1 MFELWQILS
10 NAGHTEKTF
19 DEFRIEYSSEENKK
33 VLYDK
38 LKESNNTE
46 RDYEDFSLKYFSN
59 YGVGPSDIKVTST
72 EPQTE
77 FTSEEK
83 KSGRLTYKQQQDL
96 IHGREFT
103 EPVYKK
109 KPLTSDQFNEFAN
122 AVNYSI
128 TDLNKK
134 ESLVNLGIDIKQF
147 NGLSIAEQLKNIQ
160 EAGKKGELDTFVI
173 DNALEYIKQ
182 GTFLQDN
189 NISEEEAR
197 DAIAQ
202 ISTRKDYIG
211 QRLQFDANQF
221 KKEQKELIQ
230 GIQVT
235 EEALN
240 EWDLQAYNDAS
251 REDKRIMALNRQQD
265 ALKRQLKTADGEAA
279 FALKKQIEYTQKEID
294 SNIPL
299 AWKNLSLDEKR
310 KLSYYDRQRLAGSDS
325 RKSYT
330 GIDGNPINLSDDEIN
345 AATDQMLQN
354 AAAKPELTIRESL
367 EQENLDLLKEQK
379 LWSIEGKEMVAVS
392 RKEIQA
398 GRGREVLAKNGYN
411 LYADNSEYFNIP
423 VKDLYN
429 ANLFLTGEAKAAVE
443 SYGIWKTNLDKKRI
457 AINELYHYNRSPEEL
472 ENFKIINFGA
482 AAIKAS
488 GILGSQDKSANVL
501 KDNRSTLD
509 IIKDFEIQY
518 NSINEDKIQK
528 GEVPAIAF
536 NKDQE
541 KAFERTMAD
550 NIVEGT
556 GAFVPMIAEF
566 AALEFLTGGIGGGPM
581 LAKSFLKA
589 GEAGGISGLIGL
601 TDYMQKLSRSKSTLD
616 RFKLAGILMGKEE
629 VKTQLA
635 GFKTGSGVAFSGV
648 GQLIP
653 NARLGFL
660 SGTFNKLIKGGFSGA
675 VAGEVAGL
683 TEAAIGSVT
692 GDENFQH
699 FLDVNYRDISGKE
712 IAERIFTNAAVF
724 GLIGGTHLKK
734 TDVSYKA
741 YKKETALH
749 ELQKY
754 ALDRKIS
761 LIEQVNKGEKTLE
774 EVQEDGI
781 TKEMLTEKN
790 VQELKDMQYSL
801 NKFLEA
807 RRGQEKWDPESPT
820 FETDAKDF
828 LKNTFKGLGLELG
841 DGKDIKLEF
850 VDSVFDLE
858 GVDKIDPKTGKEL
871 KENQVSDS
879 AKWVP
884 SENKFQFVK
893 NRFSSGKFAHE
904 IFHGGL
910 KAFFHNKP
918 NELRRF
924 NTDLVGIITKTLNI
938 GEGEQGDKIAKAIKD
953 MYGLDLR
960 KKLDKNIQAE
970 ELMAN
975 IVELLASPYFRTQI
989 DYISQRGFMHE
1000 IKDNIYNF
1008 LERKGFNKFTP
1019 EINTGQDL
1027 IDFLGRFAYNVN
1039 TGKNVSKQIER
1050 LSDIS
1055 LFGDSKEFL
1064 KNNIIASS
1072 KDIVTESEK
1081 KDIFS
1086 KAEKA
1091 YEQFAKDNIDSAGLM
1106 VGVEFEPIISK
1117 MADRIYRDV
1126 PGYEMEKQNII
1137 SDVMMETRPGYGGV
1151 PALVKS
1157 WSPEGGAKLTS
1168 YIFGNLPKRIIGIVN
1183 KHYPSLGRTRG
1194 FEEGETAKFAE
1205 DQGLGG
1211 ESRGFVDISSPE
1223 LTTRVNAKKAE
1234 TVLQLKPESV
1244 KEFDR
1249 VAEMET
1255 KFKFPDIEAKNIIE
1269 YSLGEKGNASV
1280 SYYANNTA
1288 NVIING
1294 KAEKIKA
1301 RTPKDVEQYL
1311 NKKGF
1316 NIESQEKIGNFR
1328 QQKINSFRTQLYDV
1342 LQAEAGGT
1350 INKGTAASPE
1360 YSAFIDKSFTL
1371 YKDYFSQS
1379 SVNKRFA
1386 DFKEPVIDKATGKQ
1400 AREKTAQGNPIF
1412 TKKNITKAE
1421 WIKYFKGDGNVRI
1434 DARRRALLET
1444 IAEEIGFD
1452 KIMEKVYDQSKQ
1464 EQIRSRQ
1471 AELGVELVEN
1481 FAVILGKQLDRLPG
1495 DQIVFASKNIT
1506 EAFDNLVGENKS
1518 YTKEEF
1524 ARVLVLAG
1532 KVDSGYLK
1540 FEHPD
1545 IYNLLESEV
1554 AERLGIE
1561 YKKIFTQDGKSFS
1574 ESIKNRGITDAILV
1588 PPREL
1593 NKEQKALYENAIMEL
1608 VGVLPPYLYSK
1619 TGGKQ
1624 VARTPGAFISSVLGF
1639 NDRNGLTTKRFN
1651 DLIQKRNK
1659 SFGQDYRL
1667 LAEISPEVK
1676 NAWEKF
1682 NQLISEGTGTFKF
1695 KTDALGLVDKIKFI
1709 NEKNINEKQ
1718 KQIEIDNFLKT
1729 QEGKK
1734 LLKDIEASEAF
1745 LDATLLTINSIAK
1758 DINFANEIAPLF
1770 IANDGLNLIRLFSPF
1785 KTIELKEGGFEKA
1798 GNEHLKAKARFA
1810 SDVFYDIYNN
1820 NLTAERLTQ
1829 LKQNWRSIL
1838 GEEKAQEAADKV
1850 LGKIYEGY
1858 ASLKLSFLGREVVS
1872 KEGDFKIDVAI
1883 ENLKNLYNFVEGKS
1897 EYDLLVNEIATD
1909 FVNNTK
1915 GLNLATARNIV
1926 SEALSEKT
1934 IFASKDITEKFD
1946 NMLTR
1951 RTGLGG
1957 EVSPSKARQ
1966 LGKGKGKFDLYI
1978 PPNAEDFAGLL
1989 YKLYGKGD
1997 QGDADMA
2004 LARETLLLPYERGE
2018 NAISTYR
2025 QQISQ
2030 KFKDFNKKLKAFDM
2044 KFDKDAVK
2052 NIEDAGFTVDQAIRV
2067 WIWEKLGYD
2076 IPNITLKEQTEL
2088 SNIVSKNP
2096 KLLAS
2101 AISFKNMFGAG
2112 RPYPEPKG
2120 DWYASNIKFDAH
2132 RYINE
2137 GARKM
2142 FLEEFITN
2150 ADAIFTPEFYSKAEA
2165 GLGLTWVKNMKEMLN
2180 AMKTGR
2186 STPTN
2191 LPEYAVIGLNYING
2205 AVGNIMFLNG
2215 RSAVLQTISM
2225 ANFVN
2230 WSDNNILAVG
2240 KTLADPKN
2248 FGKTF
2253 MELMNSDFLKQ
2264 RRDGLEISV
2273 EEAEIAKSLRETK
2286 NPLSH
2291 LWGKMIQLGYAPTKF
2306 ADSFAIAAGGA
2317 PFYIN
2322 RTKTYEAQGFSN
2334 AEAKKM
2340 AFDDFRML
2348 SETHQQSSRQD
2359 KVSNVQRGLTG
2370 RLVYSFSG
2378 APFQMARE
2386 QKKAA
2391 LDFIN
2396 RRGDDKTNISKF
2408 IYYGAM
2414 QNLLF
2419 TALQQGIFAS
2429 AFEDDEVL
2437 AGTDK
2442 RTKRLANSMLDTG
2455 LRSSGLPGA
2464 MLAMGK
2470 NAIIKYME
2478 ENEKGYQ
2485 GDMGNVV
2492 GEVLNVSPPVGAKF
2506 RNIYKGLQSR
2516 KFLLHTKKGRA
2527 EVEASNNFI
2536 ENPLMHANARILGG
2550 ITNYPVNR
2558 LMTKADNLTTAYTG
2572 LHRGVEADA
2581 WQRVFLTAG
2590 WDKWSLGFYEKSK
2603 EEGPKKTRS
2612 EKMKEVWAEKRQK
2625 EWQEDSIKN
2634 ARMLLNVK
2642 PGKIKKINF

>member
-1 MFELWQILS
+1 MFEIWKQLS
-10 NAGHTEKTF
+10 ESGYTTKTF
-19 DEFRIEYSSEENKK
+19 EEFKNEYSSEEGQNKLYEGLLSEGLTSKSFDDFSNQYFVNPPEKIKDVVSQIKALPGFDQQK
-33 VLYDK
+33 VDK
-38 LKESNNTE
+38 EKQERSKAFSDFQDYADEYLDLDLTTKGQRPIDKGFTVSLPTPIGPNIPLFNISDPIKGRDIEELSQDPKFEEELRGQILSNYKLNNPNAALPDDFTIDQIVRRSINAKTNEVRQDKKYAALKEKEFLIENNQYIPFLNEGTKG
-46 RDYEDFSLKYFSN
+46 F
-59 YGVGPSDIKVTST
+59 I
-72 EPQTE
+72 
-77 FTSEEK
+77 SEMTDAEQ
-83 KSGRLTYKQQQDL
+83 RA
-96 IHGREFT
+96 
-103 EPVYKK
+103 
-109 KPLTSDQFNEFAN
+109 AN
-122 AVNYSI
+122 AKI
-128 TDLNKK
+128 ELTKLN
-134 ESLVNLGIDIKQF
+134 N
-147 NGLSIAEQLKNIQ
+147 QLKNTNSF
-160 EAGKKGELDTFVI
+160 ETSYAELLAKKV
-173 DNALEYIKQ
+173 NLEKQ
-182 GTFLQDN
+182 F
-189 NISEEEAR
+189 
-197 DAIAQ
+197 
-202 ISTRKDYIG
+202 
-211 QRLQFDANQF
+211 
-221 KKEQKELIQ
+221 
-230 GIQVT
+230 
-235 EEALN
+235 
-240 EWDLQAYNDAS
+240 
-251 REDKRIMALNRQQD
+251 
-265 ALKRQLKTADGEAA
+265 
-279 FALKKQIEYTQKEID
+279 
-294 SNIPL
+294 P
-299 AWKNLSLDEKR
+299 
-310 KLSYYDRQRLAGSDS
+310 
-325 RKSYT
+325 
-330 GIDGNPINLSDDEIN
+330 
-345 AATDQMLQN
+345 
-354 AAAKPELTIRESL
+354 
-367 EQENLDLLKEQK
+367 DLLKELDSDYKPFLNLETGQRINAK
-379 LWSIEGKEMVAVS
+379 EAEELPAEMVENLSEKDKKLSEYYNSLPAEKLEQAYFEHLLFKQNAAGIMNQKVTS
-392 RKEIQA
+392 SSPIDPNSPLGRRYTQKGYKPNEDGTFTVPLKHAPYGTGIFDDNFIEEQRSYYKNDQIKLAKEAEALKNAYFLNIDPASIKEDVGDVLLRGAEVLLEATAGEDAYMFGTSKRKELDELEKLFIDSDIELTKEEKENFERSLGYKIYEQGIGFLPEMAKFA
-398 GRGREVLAKNGYN
+398 GINKVAGAAGITARIGQLINSGNKIKKAAGITLDVLF
-411 LYADNSEYFNIP
+411 E
-423 VKDLYN
+423 
-429 ANLFLTGEAKAAVE
+429 EAK
-443 SYGIWKTNLDKKRI
+443 
-457 AINELYHYNRSPEEL
+457 
-472 ENFKIINFGA
+472 FKIITQGE
-482 AAIKAS
+482 
-488 GILGSQDKSANVL
+488 SQ
-501 KDNRSTLD
+501 T
-509 IIKDFEIQY
+509 
-518 NSINEDKIQK
+518 
-528 GEVPAIAF
+528 
-536 NKDQE
+536 
-541 KAFERTMAD
+541 
-550 NIVEGT
+550 GT
-556 GAFVPMIAEF
+556 GAGFKLGGMVFGKLIPFRFTAE
-566 AALEFLTGGIGGGPM
+566 
-581 LAKSFLKA
+581 
-589 GEAGGISGLIGL
+589 SGLASFNPVLEKVVFG
-601 TDYMQKLSRSKSTLD
+601 
-616 RFKLAGILMGKEE
+616 GMG
-629 VKTQLA
+629 
-635 GFKTGSGVAFSGV
+635 
-648 GQLIP
+648 
-653 NARLGFL
+653 
-660 SGTFNKLIKGGFSGA
+660 GA
-675 VAGEVAGL
+675 TASEVALL
-683 TEAAIGSVT
+683 TEALYKELKGSKDWKT
-692 GDENFQH
+692 SMEDEFGS
-699 FLDVNYRDISGKE
+699 LDEVL
-712 IAERIFTNAAVF
+712 ERMLINVFVF
-724 GLIGGTHLKK
+724 GLTGVAGMTEKSNWMSMSTKRKYQTDLRNQLITEGLSKSERNKIIAKLELVNRDINIADRNFLSQDIG
-734 TDVSYKA
+734 SMQEA
-741 YKKETALH
+741 RKEA
-749 ELQKY
+749 EKI
-754 ALDRKIS
+754 IS
-761 LIEQVNKGEKTLE
+761 LVDSSPADVANAKNYIIKVQAATAAAERNIRRQFENIKKSGIAGE
-774 EVQEDGI
+774 
-781 TKEMLTEKN
+781 
-790 VQELKDMQYSL
+790 
-801 NKFLEA
+801 
-807 RRGQEKWDPESPT
+807 
-820 FETDAKDF
+820 
-828 LKNTFKGLGLELG
+828 
-841 DGKDIKLEF
+841 KDIKLKIVDTELPNGDKATYNKATGEFTFNINKYKPGLFAQEFGHFF
-850 VDSVFDLE
+850 VDLAFKNNPE
-858 GVDKIDPKTGKEL
+858 FAKT
-871 KENQVSDS
+871 
-879 AKWVP
+879 
-884 SENKFQFVK
+884 FK
-893 NRFSSGKFAHE
+893 N
-904 IFHGGL
+904 
-910 KAFFHNKP
+910 
-918 NELRRF
+918 
-924 NTDLVGIITKTLNI
+924 
-938 GEGEQGDKIAKAIKD
+938 KIAKEVNSKLSGKKFNFND
-953 MYGLDLR
+953 KKGLTF
-960 KKLDKNIQAE
+960 E
-970 ELMAN
+970 EVINEAYEKSAQPEEYVMNL
-975 IVELLASPYFRTQI
+975 VEFLNKPEYRDILLETNLLSN
-989 DYISQRGFMHE
+989 
-1000 IKDNIYNF
+1000 IKDNVIDVANRLGLNYKAEKNF
-1008 LERKGFNKFTP
+1008 TTAQQLLKFIDDLGTVAEGGNSSAIKRKFEAFKNIIIDGKKL
-1019 EINTGQDL
+1019 IDLKTGQEILTED
-1027 IDFLGRFAYNVN
+1027 A
-1039 TGKNVSKQIER
+1039 QA
-1050 LSDIS
+1050 DIM
-1055 LFGDSKEFL
+1055 
-1064 KNNIIASS
+1064 ASAP
-1072 KDIVTESEK
+1072 ITESEK

-1126 PGYEMEKQNII
+1126 PGYEMDKQNII

-1168 YIFGNLPKRIIGIVN
+1168 YVFGNLPKRIIGIVN
-1183 KHYPSLGRTRG
+1183 KHYPHLGKTRG
-1194 FEEGETAKFAE
+1194 FEEGESAKFTE

-1234 TVLQLKPESV
+1234 TVLGLKPESI

-1269 YSLGEKGNASV
+1269 YNLGEKGNASV

-1294 KAEKIKA
+1294 NAEKIKA

-1316 NIESQEKIGNFR
+1316 TIESQEKIGNFR

-1360 YSAFIDKSFTL
+1360 YSAFIDRSFTL

-1379 SVNKRFA
+1379 SINKRFA
-1386 DFKEPVIDKATGKQ
+1386 DFKEPVIDKVTGKQ

-1421 WIKYFKGDGNVRI
+1421 WIKYFEGDGNIRI

-1495 DQIVFASKNIT
+1495 DQIVFASKDIT
-1506 EAFDNLVGENKS
+1506 EAFDNLIVSKEASELENIFRPYGSREELYTALRALINKPDGWLADNHPELFTVIENIIAKDFPIKINKKENKNF
-1518 YTKEEF
+1518 EEF
-1524 ARVLVLAG
+1524 LNELGVNTNELVI
-1532 KVDSGYLK
+1532 KQQN
-1540 FEHPD
+1540 E
-1545 IYNLLESEV
+1545 
-1554 AERLGIE
+1554 
-1561 YKKIFTQDGKSFS
+1561 FT
-1574 ESIKNRGITDAILV
+1574 
-1588 PPREL
+1588 
-1593 NKEQKALYENAIMEL
+1593 NKELGDFASAAKILFRY
-1608 VGVLPPYLYSK
+1608 LPKYLFS
-1619 TGGKQ
+1619 
-1624 VARTPGAFISSVLGF
+1624 
-1639 NDRNGLTTKRFN
+1639 TT
-1651 DLIQKRNK
+1651 
-1659 SFGQDYRL
+1659 
-1667 LAEISPEVK
+1667 
-1676 NAWEKF
+1676 
-1682 NQLISEGTGTFKF
+1682 
-1695 KTDALGLVDKIKFI
+1695 
-1709 NEKNINEKQ
+1709 EKQ
-1718 KQIEIDNFLKT
+1718 KSIGTTGSYIGKIIGFDYGRLTADLRNKLLLDKELIFGKDFELIDSEPVKKAWEVFANLTKNGREVFAYKTSNLGFFDKMVQIDSKPISRDQKIKEAEAYRNTPEGKEAIRVAKAQKQFLK
-1729 QEGKK
+1729 
-1734 LLKDIEASEAF
+1734 
-1745 LDATLLTINSIAK
+1745 ATILTIDHIAQK
-1758 DINFANEIAPLF
+1758 DSNFKKNIVSLF
-1770 IANDGLNLIRLFSPF
+1770 RFNQGTNLIRYFSPIE
-1785 KTIELKEGGFEKA
+1785 TIQFTDGKVGKLK
-1798 GNEHLKAKARFA
+1798 NEHNLPKARFA
-1810 SDVFYDIYNN
+1810 AEIYADIVNGTLTPERVDQLQENFKSTIGPEAKQSAIDKLIGRTFYNN
-1820 NLTAERLTQ
+1820 LAFKMGLQ
-1829 LKQNWRSIL
+1829 
-1838 GEEKAQEAADKV
+1838 GEKVIKRGKVDTKA
-1850 LGKIYEGY
+1850 L
-1858 ASLKLSFLGREVVS
+1858 F
-1872 KEGDFKIDVAI
+1872 
-1883 ENLKNLYNFVEGKS
+1883 ENLKSQFNLVEGKT
-1897 EYDLLVNEIATD
+1897 EYDILIEKVAKDLYQQLQPKNTSYTKFENIIKENAETVATE
-1909 FVNNTK
+1909 T
-1915 GLNLATARNIV
+1915 
-1926 SEALSEKT
+1926 
-1934 IFASKDITEKFD
+1934 FASKDITEEFD

-1957 EVSPSKARQ
+1957 EISPSRARQ

-1989 YKLYGKGD
+1989 YKLYGKGK

-2025 QQISQ
+2025 QQISE

-2044 KFDKDAVK
+2044 KFDKDAVRS
-2052 NIEDAGFTVDQAIRV
+2052 IENAGFTVDQAIRV

-2165 GLGLTWVKNMKEMLN
+2165 GLGRGWVKNMKEMLN
-2180 AMKTGR
+2180 AMKTGQ
-2186 STPTN
+2186 SMPTN
-2191 LPEYAVIGLNYING
+2191 LPEYATIGLNYING

-2215 RSAVLQTISM
+2215 RSATLQTISM

-2291 LWGKMIQLGYAPTKF
+2291 VWGKIIQMGYTPTKF
-2306 ADSFAIAAGGA
+2306 ADSFAIAAGGT

-2322 RTKTYEAQGFSN
+2322 RTKTYESQGFSN

-2348 SETHQQSSRQD
+2348 AETHQQSSRQD

-2419 TALQQGIFAS
+2419 TALQQGIFAA

-2492 GEVLNVSPPVGAKF
+2492 GEVLNISPPVGAKF

-2581 WQRVFLTAG
+2581 WQRVFLAAG
-2590 WDKWSLGFYEKSK
+2590 WDKWSLGFYEKAK
-2603 EEGPKKTRS
+2603 EEGPKKSRS
-2612 EKMKEVWAEKRQK
+2612 ERMKEVWAEKRKK

-2642 PGKIKKINF
+2642 PTKIKKINF

>member
-1 MFELWQILS
+1 MYEIWEKLQ
-10 NAGHTEKTF
+10 ATGYTTKTF
-19 DEFRIEYSSEENKK
+19 EEFKAEYDTEEGQT
-33 VLYDK
+33 K
-38 LKESNNTE
+38 LHEGLTSKGLTSKSF
-46 RDYEDFSLKYFSN
+46 DDFSNQYFSN
-59 YGVGPSDIKVTST
+59 PPEKIKDVVSQIKGLPGFDQQKVDKEKQERSKAISDFQDYANDYLDQDLTPSGNMPIDKSWDITPWSDPIMGRDLEELSNDSAFEQEVRIAILDKYKIDNPNAALPNDFDIDQIVRRSINAKTNEVRQDKKYSALKEKEFLIDNNQYIPFLNEGTKGFISEMTDVEQRAANAKIELTKLNNQLKSTNSFETSYAELLAKKVNLEKQFPDLLKKLDSDYKPFLNLETGQRINAKEAEELPVEMVENLSEKDKKLSEYYNSLPAEKLDQAYFEHLLFKRDAAEIMNQKVTSSS
-72 EPQTE
+72 P
-77 FTSEEK
+77 
-83 KSGRLTYKQQQDL
+83 
-96 IHGREFT
+96 
-103 EPVYKK
+103 
-109 KPLTSDQFNEFAN
+109 
-122 AVNYSI
+122 
-128 TDLNKK
+128 
-134 ESLVNLGIDIKQF
+134 IDIDSPL
-147 NGLSIAEQLKNIQ
+147 G
-160 EAGKKGELDTFVI
+160 
-173 DNALEYIKQ
+173 
-182 GTFLQDN
+182 
-189 NISEEEAR
+189 R
-197 DAIAQ
+197 
-202 ISTRKDYIG
+202 R
-211 QRLQFDANQF
+211 
-221 KKEQKELIQ
+221 
-230 GIQVT
+230 
-235 EEALN
+235 
-240 EWDLQAYNDAS
+240 
-251 REDKRIMALNRQQD
+251 
-265 ALKRQLKTADGEAA
+265 
-279 FALKKQIEYTQKEID
+279 YTQKGYKPNEDGTFTVPLKHAPYGTGIFDDNFIEEQRSYYKNDQIKLAKEAEALKNAYFLNIDPASIKEDVGDVLLRGAEVLVEATAGEDAYMFGTSKRKELDELEKLFID
-294 SNIPL
+294 SNIEL
-299 AWKNLSLDEKR
+299 TKEEKENFER
-310 KLSYYDRQRLAGSDS
+310 GLGYNVYEQTIGFIPEIAKFAAVNKAAGAAGITARISQLVNS
-325 RKSYT
+325 SNKIKKAT
-330 GIDGNPINLSDDEIN
+330 GI
-345 AATDQMLQN
+345 T
-354 AAAKPELTIRESL
+354 
-367 EQENLDLLKEQK
+367 LDLLFE
-379 LWSIEGKEMVAVS
+379 
-392 RKEIQA
+392 
-398 GRGREVLAKNGYN
+398 
-411 LYADNSEYFNIP
+411 
-423 VKDLYN
+423 
-429 ANLFLTGEAKAAVE
+429 EAK
-443 SYGIWKTNLDKKRI
+443 
-457 AINELYHYNRSPEEL
+457 
-472 ENFKIINFGA
+472 FKI
-482 AAIKAS
+482 
-488 GILGSQDKSANVL
+488 V
-501 KDNRSTLD
+501 T
-509 IIKDFEIQY
+509 
-518 NSINEDKIQK
+518 K
-528 GEVPAIAF
+528 GES
-536 NKDQE
+536 Q
-541 KAFERTMAD
+541 
-550 NIVEGT
+550 T
-556 GAFVPMIAEF
+556 GA
-566 AALEFLTGGIGGGPM
+566 G
-581 LAKSFLKA
+581 
-589 GEAGGISGLIGL
+589 
-601 TDYMQKLSRSKSTLD
+601 
-616 RFKLAGILMGKEE
+616 
-629 VKTQLA
+629 A
-635 GFKTGSGVAFSGV
+635 GFKLGGMAFGRLIPFRFTSESGLARFNPFLEKAVFGGLGGATGSEAA
-648 GQLIP
+648 L
-653 NARLGFL
+653 
-660 SGTFNKLIKGGFSGA
+660 
-675 VAGEVAGL
+675 L
-683 TEAAIGSVT
+683 TEALYKDLQGNKDWKTSIQ
-692 GDENFQH
+692 DEFGE
-699 FLDVNYRDISGKE
+699 LGEVG
-712 IAERIFTNAAVF
+712 ERALINTLVF
-724 GLIGGTHLKK
+724 GLTGVAGMTEKSDWMSMPAKRKYQADIENQLKK
-734 TDVSYKA
+734 GGLSTSEQNKIIA
-741 YKKETALH
+741 K
-749 ELQKY
+749 LQ
-754 ALDRKIS
+754 LVDRDIAIADRNFLNQDIGS
-761 LIEQVNKGEKTLE
+761 
-774 EVQEDGI
+774 
-781 TKEMLTEKN
+781 
-790 VQELKDMQYSL
+790 MQ
-801 NKFLEA
+801 EA
-807 RRGQEKWDPESPT
+807 RNEAEKIISSVNSSPADVANAKNYIIKAQAAT
-820 FETDAKDF
+820 AAAERNIRRQFENIKKSGIAGK
-828 LKNTFKGLGLELG
+828 
-841 DGKDIKLEF
+841 KDIKLKLVDTELPDGNKATYNKATGEF
-850 VDSVFDLE
+850 SFNINKYKPGVFAQEFGHFFFDLAFKNNPE
-858 GVDKIDPKTGKEL
+858 LAEIFKNKILKEVNSKLSGKKFNVNGKEGL
-871 KENQVSDS
+871 PFEEAINESYEKSDRPEEY
-879 AKWVP
+879 VMNLV
-884 SENKFQFVK
+884 EF
-893 NRFSSGKFAHE
+893 
-904 IFHGGL
+904 L
-910 KAFFHNKP
+910 NKP
-918 NELRRF
+918 KYR
-924 NTDLVGIITKTLNI
+924 DI
-938 GEGEQGDKIAKAIKD
+938 
-953 MYGLDLR
+953 
-960 KKLDKNIQAE
+960 
-970 ELMAN
+970 
-975 IVELLASPYFRTQI
+975 LLETNLLSN
-989 DYISQRGFMHE
+989 
-1000 IKDNIYNF
+1000 IKDNVIDVANRLGLNYKAEKDFTTAQQLLKFIDDLGTVAEGGNSSAIK
-1008 LERKGFNKFTP
+1008 RKFEAFKNIIIDGKKL
-1019 EINTGQDL
+1019 IDLKTGQEILTED
-1027 IDFLGRFAYNVN
+1027 A
-1039 TGKNVSKQIER
+1039 QA
-1050 LSDIS
+1050 DIM
-1055 LFGDSKEFL
+1055 
-1064 KNNIIASS
+1064 ASAP
-1072 KDIVTESEK
+1072 ITESEK

-1183 KHYPSLGRTRG
+1183 KHYSSLGRTRG

-1234 TVLQLKPESV
+1234 TVLGLKPESV

-1269 YSLGEKGNASV
+1269 YNLGEKGNASV

-1386 DFKEPVIDKATGKQ
+1386 DFKEPVIDKATDKQ

-1421 WIKYFKGDGNVRI
+1421 WIKYFEGDGNVRI

-1495 DQIVFASKNIT
+1495 DQIVFASKDIT
-1506 EAFDNLVGENKS
+1506 EAFDNLVGKNKS

-1524 ARVLVLAG
+1524 AQVLVLAS

-1545 IYNLLESEV
+1545 IYNLLESEI

-1608 VGVLPPYLYSK
+1608 ADVLPPYLYSK

-1850 LGKIYEGY
+1850 LGRIYEGY
-1858 ASLKLSFLGREVVS
+1858 APLKLSFLGREVVS

-1915 GLNLATARNIV
+1915 GLNLSTARNIV

-1934 IFASKDITEKFD
+1934 IFASKDITEEFD

-1957 EVSPSKARQ
+1957 EISPSRARQ
-1966 LGKGKGKFDLYI
+1966 IGKGKGKFDLYI

-1989 YKLYGKGD
+1989 YKLYGKGK

-2025 QQISQ
+2025 QQISE

-2044 KFDKDAVK
+2044 KFDKDAVRS
-2052 NIEDAGFTVDQAIRV
+2052 IENAGFTVDQAIRV

-2088 SNIVSKNP
+2088 SNIVNKNP

-2142 FLEEFITN
+2142 FLEEFIAN

-2165 GLGLTWVKNMKEMLN
+2165 GLGLNWVKNTKEMLN
-2180 AMKTGR
+2180 AMKTGQ
-2186 STPTN
+2186 SMPTN
-2191 LPEYAVIGLNYING
+2191 LPEYAIIGLNYING

-2225 ANFVN
+2225 TNFVN

-2291 LWGKMIQLGYAPTKF
+2291 LWGKMIQLGYTPTKF
-2306 ADSFAIAAGGA
+2306 ADSFAIAVGGT

-2590 WDKWSLGFYEKSK
+2590 WDKWSLGFYEKK
-2603 EEGPKKTRS
+2603 EVDGPKKTRS
-2612 EKMKEVWAEKRQK
+2612 QIMIEA
-2625 EWQEDSIKN
+2625 N
-2634 ARMLLNVK
+2634 AKKTRDKIQAVQQQDLRFL
-2642 PGKIKKINF
+2642 IKK

>member
-1 MFELWQILS
+1 MYEIWEKLQ
-10 NAGHTEKTF
+10 ATGYTTKTF
-19 DEFRIEYSSEENKK
+19 EEFQAEYNTEEGQSKLYEGLLSKGLTSKSFNDFSNQYFVNPPEKIKDVVSQIKALPGFDQQKVDKEKQERSKAFSDFQDYANDYLDQDLTPSGDMSIDKSWDITPWSDPIMGRDLEELSQDPAFEQEVRNAILDKYKIENQGAALPDDFTIDQIVRRSINAKTNEVRQDKK
-33 VLYDK
+33 YAA
-38 LKESNNTE
+38 LKEKEFLIENNQYIPFLNEGTKG
-46 RDYEDFSLKYFSN
+46 F
-59 YGVGPSDIKVTST
+59 I
-72 EPQTE
+72 
-77 FTSEEK
+77 SEMTDAEQ
-83 KSGRLTYKQQQDL
+83 RA
-96 IHGREFT
+96 
-103 EPVYKK
+103 
-109 KPLTSDQFNEFAN
+109 AN
-122 AVNYSI
+122 AKI
-128 TDLNKK
+128 ELTKLN
-134 ESLVNLGIDIKQF
+134 N
-147 NGLSIAEQLKNIQ
+147 QLKNTNSF
-160 EAGKKGELDTFVI
+160 ETSYAELLAKKV
-173 DNALEYIKQ
+173 NLEKQ
-182 GTFLQDN
+182 F
-189 NISEEEAR
+189 
-197 DAIAQ
+197 
-202 ISTRKDYIG
+202 
-211 QRLQFDANQF
+211 
-221 KKEQKELIQ
+221 
-230 GIQVT
+230 
-235 EEALN
+235 
-240 EWDLQAYNDAS
+240 
-251 REDKRIMALNRQQD
+251 
-265 ALKRQLKTADGEAA
+265 
-279 FALKKQIEYTQKEID
+279 
-294 SNIPL
+294 P
-299 AWKNLSLDEKR
+299 
-310 KLSYYDRQRLAGSDS
+310 
-325 RKSYT
+325 
-330 GIDGNPINLSDDEIN
+330 
-345 AATDQMLQN
+345 
-354 AAAKPELTIRESL
+354 
-367 EQENLDLLKEQK
+367 DLLKELDSDYKPFLNLETGQRINAEEAEK
-379 LWSIEGKEMVAVS
+379 LPAEMV
-392 RKEIQA
+392 E
-398 GRGREVLAKNGYN
+398 N
-411 LYADNSEYFNIP
+411 LSE
-423 VKDLYN
+423 KD
-429 ANLFLTGEAKAAVE
+429 
-443 SYGIWKTNLDKKRI
+443 
-457 AINELYHYNRSPEEL
+457 
-472 ENFKIINFGA
+472 
-482 AAIKAS
+482 
-488 GILGSQDKSANVL
+488 
-501 KDNRSTLD
+501 
-509 IIKDFEIQY
+509 
-518 NSINEDKIQK
+518 
-528 GEVPAIAF
+528 
-536 NKDQE
+536 
-541 KAFERTMAD
+541 
-550 NIVEGT
+550 
-556 GAFVPMIAEF
+556 
-566 AALEFLTGGIGGGPM
+566 
-581 LAKSFLKA
+581 
-589 GEAGGISGLIGL
+589 
-601 TDYMQKLSRSKSTLD
+601 QKLSEYYNSLPAEKLDQAYFEHLLFKRDASEIMNQNVTSSSPIDINSPLGRRYTQKGYKPNEDGTFTVPLKHAPYGTGIFDDSFIEEQRSYYKNDQIKLAKEAEALKNAYFLNIDPASIKEDVGDVLLRGAEVLVEATAGEDAYMFGTSKRKELDELEKLLIDSDIELTKEEKENFERGLGYNVYEQTIGFIPEIAKFATVNKVAGAAGITARISQLVNSGNKIKKATGITLD
-616 RFKLAGILMGKEE
+616 LLFEEAKFKIVTKGESQTGAG
-629 VKTQLA
+629 A
-635 GFKTGSGVAFSGV
+635 GFKLGGMAFGKLIPFRFTSESGLARFNPFLEKAVFGGLGGATGSEAALLTEALYKDLQGNKDWKTSIQDEFGDLGEVGERALINTLVFGLTGVAGMTEKSDWISMPAKRKYQNDLENQLKKGGLSTSEQNKIIAKLQLVDRDIAIADRNFLNQDIGSMQEARNEAEKIISSVDSSPADVANAKNYIIKVQAATAAAERNIRRQFENIKKSGVA
-648 GQLIP
+648 
-653 NARLGFL
+653 
-660 SGTFNKLIKGGFSGA
+660 
-675 VAGEVAGL
+675 GE
-683 TEAAIGSVT
+683 
-692 GDENFQH
+692 
-699 FLDVNYRDISGKE
+699 
-712 IAERIFTNAAVF
+712 
-724 GLIGGTHLKK
+724 
-734 TDVSYKA
+734 
-741 YKKETALH
+741 
-749 ELQKY
+749 
-754 ALDRKIS
+754 
-761 LIEQVNKGEKTLE
+761 
-774 EVQEDGI
+774 
-781 TKEMLTEKN
+781 
-790 VQELKDMQYSL
+790 
-801 NKFLEA
+801 
-807 RRGQEKWDPESPT
+807 
-820 FETDAKDF
+820 
-828 LKNTFKGLGLELG
+828 
-841 DGKDIKLEF
+841 KDIKLKIVDTELPDGNKATYNKATGEF
-850 VDSVFDLE
+850 SFNINKYRPGVFAQEFGHFFFDLAFKNNPE
-858 GVDKIDPKTGKEL
+858 LAEIFKNKIL
-871 KENQVSDS
+871 KEVNS
-879 AKWVP
+879 KL
-884 SENKFQFVK
+884 
-893 NRFSSGKFAHE
+893 SGKKFNVN
-904 IFHGGL
+904 GKKGL
-910 KAFFHNKP
+910 TFEEVINESYEKSARPEEYVMNLVEFLNKP
-918 NELRRF
+918 EYR
-924 NTDLVGIITKTLNI
+924 DI
-938 GEGEQGDKIAKAIKD
+938 
-953 MYGLDLR
+953 
-960 KKLDKNIQAE
+960 
-970 ELMAN
+970 
-975 IVELLASPYFRTQI
+975 LLETNLLSN
-989 DYISQRGFMHE
+989 
-1000 IKDNIYNF
+1000 IKDNVIDVANRLGLNYKAEKDFTTAQQLLKFIDDLGTVAEGGNSSAIK
-1008 LERKGFNKFTP
+1008 RKFEAFKNIIIDGKKL
-1019 EINTGQDL
+1019 IDSKTGQEILTED
-1027 IDFLGRFAYNVN
+1027 A
-1039 TGKNVSKQIER
+1039 QA
-1050 LSDIS
+1050 DIM
-1055 LFGDSKEFL
+1055 
-1064 KNNIIASS
+1064 ASAP
-1072 KDIVTESEK
+1072 ITESEK

-1126 PGYEMEKQNII
+1126 PGYEMDKQNII

-1151 PALVKS
+1151 PALVKA

-1183 KHYPSLGRTRG
+1183 KHYPHLGKTRG
-1194 FEEGETAKFAE
+1194 FEEGESAKFTE

-1234 TVLQLKPESV
+1234 TVLGLKPESI

-1269 YSLGEKGNASV
+1269 YNLGEKGNASV

-1316 NIESQEKIGNFR
+1316 TIESQEKIGNFR
-1328 QQKINSFRTQLYDV
+1328 QQKISSFRTQLYDV
-1342 LQAEAGGT
+1342 LQVEAGGT

-1360 YSAFIDKSFTL
+1360 YSAFIDRSFTL

-1379 SVNKRFA
+1379 SINKRFA
-1386 DFKEPVIDKATGKQ
+1386 DFKEPVIDKVTGKQ

-1421 WIKYFKGDGNVRI
+1421 WIKYFEGDGNVRI

-1481 FAVILGKQLDRLPG
+1481 FAIILGKQLDRLPG
-1495 DQIVFASKNIT
+1495 DQIVFASKDIT
-1506 EAFDNLVGENKS
+1506 EAYDNLVGKNKS

-1524 ARVLVLAG
+1524 AQVLVLAS
-1532 KVDSGYLK
+1532 KVNSGYLK

-1545 IYNLLESEV
+1545 IYNLLESEI

-1593 NKEQKALYENAIMEL
+1593 NKKQKALYENAIMEL
-1608 VGVLPPYLYSK
+1608 VDVLPPYLYSK
-1619 TGGKQ
+1619 TGGTQ

-1659 SFGQDYRL
+1659 SFGQDYKL

-1770 IANDGLNLIRLFSPF
+1770 IANDGLNLIRLFSTF

-1798 GNEHLKAKARFA
+1798 GNEHLKAKAKFA

-1820 NLTAERLTQ
+1820 NLTPERLKQ

-1850 LGKIYEGY
+1850 LGRIYEGY
-1858 ASLKLSFLGREVVS
+1858 APLKLSFLGREVVS
-1872 KEGDFKIDVAI
+1872 KEGDFKINVAI

-1915 GLNLATARNIV
+1915 GLNLATASNII

-1934 IFASKDITEKFD
+1934 IFASKNITEEFD

-1989 YKLYGKGD
+1989 YKLYGKGK

-2088 SNIVSKNP
+2088 SNIVNKNP

-2165 GLGLTWVKNMKEMLN
+2165 GLGLNWVKNMKEMLN
-2180 AMKTGR
+2180 AMKTGQ
-2186 STPTN
+2186 SMPTN
-2191 LPEYAVIGLNYING
+2191 LPEYATIGLNYING

-2215 RSAVLQTISM
+2215 RSATLQTISM

-2291 LWGKMIQLGYAPTKF
+2291 VWGKIVQLGYAPTKF
-2306 ADSFAIAAGGA
+2306 ADSFAIAAGGT

-2322 RTKTYEAQGFSN
+2322 RTKTYELQGFSN

-2348 SETHQQSSRQD
+2348 AETHQQSSRQD

-2419 TALQQGIFAS
+2419 TALQQGIFAA

-2492 GEVLNVSPPVGAKF
+2492 GEVLNISPPVGAKF

-2581 WQRVFLTAG
+2581 WQRVFLAAG
-2590 WDKWSLGFYEKSK
+2590 WDKWSLGFYEKAK
-2603 EEGPKKTRS
+2603 EEAPKKTRS
-2612 EKMKEVWAEKRQK
+2612 QIMIETNAKKLRDKIQAAQQQDLRFLLKR
-2625 EWQEDSIKN
+2625 
-2634 ARMLLNVK
+2634 
-2642 PGKIKKINF
+2642 